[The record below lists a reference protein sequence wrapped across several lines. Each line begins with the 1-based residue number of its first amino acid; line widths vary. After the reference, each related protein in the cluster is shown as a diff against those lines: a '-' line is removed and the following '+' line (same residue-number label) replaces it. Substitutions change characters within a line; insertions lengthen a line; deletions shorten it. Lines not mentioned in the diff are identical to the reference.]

1 MFQHMMTNK
10 LQIKIDKIPS
20 THFDNMKLCAFIL
33 ANFKNESDCMMIEIP
48 LNETSP
54 QITDVLERPKIES
67 SFAPRV
73 TSKIPKRNDF
83 I

>member
-1 MFQHMMTNK
+1 MMINI

-20 THFDNMKLCAFIL
+20 THFEKMKLCAFIF
-33 ANFKNESDCMMIEIP
+33 AVFKNESDCMIIDIP

-54 QITDVLERPKIES
+54 QIIGAQEEPNFES

-73 TSKIPKRNDF
+73 TSKIPNRKAF